1 MLESLYFWKGKS
13 GIFSTSRIIIIILV
27 IALLLCGA
35 CAGYWYYFIKMPQ
48 DEMLAQQ
55 QQAAQKLLND
65 KASVHDWYEKSLEG
79 MSIDFGIRLID
90 EIHRSVIPFALI
102 KLPVEG
108 RSYGCSLKACH
119 MTFEIDPDAILTQ
132 PELTF
137 FGKTYAASF
146 PVKKGKNRSNGVSLE
161 YNDMKIARK
170 ENGLLSAYKKNK
182 PLSLYS
188 CNEVIS
194 YIKSYN
200 STLTGGKGKKKNGE
214 IVFKTLPKSTV
225 AALEKTLAG
234 DVKAY
239 GMLSAEWNMT
249 LTKPHS
255 TSVNEGILLQ
265 VALYKQAYRDAFL
278 IRKIETINDGIK
290 VSGGLVCKA

>member
-1 MLESLYFWKGKS
+1 MLEGLYFWKGKS
-13 GIFSTSRIIIIILV
+13 GIFSTSRIIIIILA

-35 CAGYWYYFIKMPQ
+35 GAGYWYYFIKMPQ

-119 MTFEIDPDAILTQ
+119 MTFEIDPAAILTQ

-170 ENGLLSAYKKNK
+170 ENGLLSAYKRNK

-194 YIKSYN
+194 YIKSLN
-200 STLTGGKGKKKNGE
+200 
-214 IVFKTLPKSTV
+214 VP
-225 AALEKTLAG
+225 
-234 DVKAY
+234 
-239 GMLSAEWNMT
+239 
-249 LTKPHS
+249 
-255 TSVNEGILLQ
+255 
-265 VALYKQAYRDAFL
+265 R
-278 IRKIETINDGIK
+278 
-290 VSGGLVCKA
+290 